1 MLLLEA
7 ATDGKTAVRDWLP
20 IIVVAEAAMRA
31 RAKSRSAGSERIDE
45 LRGLLHDAQSRL
57 RRTVA
62 TTDDELTSL
71 AAAQDTGGFIESSG
85 RGVAEDLLSRL
96 EGRERHELDEIR
108 AAQGRL
114 ETGAFGVCEKCQRP
128 IPVPRLRAVPWTRA
142 CVTCQSREETE

>member
-7 ATDGKTAVRDWLP
+7 ATDGKTAGQNWLP

-45 LRGLLHDAQSRL
+45 LRGLLYDAQSRL
-57 RRTVA
+57 LRTVA

-71 AAAQDTGGFIESSG
+71 AAQDTGGFIESSG

-114 ETGAFGVCEKCQRP
+114 ETGAFGVCEKCRRP

-142 CVTCQSREETE
+142 CVTCQSWEETE

>member
-7 ATDGKTAVRDWLP
+7 ATDGKTAVWDWLP

-45 LRGLLHDAQSRL
+45 LRGLLYDAQSRL
-57 RRTVA
+57 LRTVA

-96 EGRERHELDEIR
+96 EGRARHELDEIR
-108 AAQGRL
+108 VA
-114 ETGAFGVCEKCQRP
+114 
-128 IPVPRLRAVPWTRA
+128 
-142 CVTCQSREETE
+142 